1 MMIKEFEN
9 DIINIDEVFD
19 KIDEWKFF
27 FNNNVKIMKEEKDF
41 FTEKD
46 INKEKIKIKKL
57 QKMTKLL
64 KQLEDLQSSLY

>member
-1 MMIKEFEN
+1 MIKEFEN

-27 FNNNVKIMKEEKDF
+27 FNNNVKIMKKEKDF
-41 FTEKD
+41 FTEED
-46 INKEKIKIKKL
+46 IKNEKRKIKKL
-57 QKMTKLL
+57 EKMIKLL

>member
-1 MMIKEFEN
+1 MIKEFES
-9 DIINIDEVFD
+9 DVINVDDVLD
-19 KIDEWKFF
+19 KIDEWKFV

-41 FTEKD
+41 FTEED
-46 INKEKIKIKKL
+46 INKEKIKIKKI

>member
-9 DIINIDEVFD
+9 DIVDVDEVFD

-27 FNNNVKIMKEEKDF
+27 FNNNVKIMKKEKDF
-41 FTEKD
+41 FNEED
-46 INKEKIKIKKL
+46 INNEKRKIKKL

>member
-1 MMIKEFEN
+1 MIKEFEN
-9 DIINIDEVFD
+9 DIVNIDDVLDE
-19 KIDEWKFF
+19 IDNWKFF
-27 FNNNVKIMKEEKDF
+27 FNNNVKIMKKEKDF

-46 INKEKIKIKKL
+46 INNEKIKIQKL